1 MLWRGLVAGAT
12 GAAMGT
18 GLYPF
23 VPALGLM
30 AFGREPGVARLRPR
44 DQALEWGASVAGV
57 LSRPLG
63 FLGERLTRGR
73 GPRPIIV
80 VHGYAMN
87 RACFQGLALRL
98 AAAKLGPVY
107 GFEYWSLGKV
117 SSASHRLHSFIEKI
131 CEMHGCDQVDIIG
144 HSMGGLVGRYY
155 LTLGPGRGAGRVANL
170 ITLGTP
176 HGGSVFSGL
185 GIGRAKIELSPRTP
199 FFQRL
204 SSAKL
209 PENVGLT
216 VIWSRA
222 DVLVAS
228 HRQAHWSGAE
238 ELVHDDLGHVSLLYS
253 RRVAGQII
261 ERLSRPR
268 RKA

>member
-1 MLWRGLVAGAT
+1 
-12 GAAMGT
+12 MGS
-18 GLYPF
+18 GLYP
-23 VPALGLM
+23 VLPALGLRLFGSEPDIADLKIRQM
-30 AFGREPGVARLRPR
+30 AV
-44 DQALEWGASVAGV
+44 EWGVSAAGV

-63 FLGERLTRGR
+63 LLGERITSGQ

-87 RACFQGLALRL
+87 RACFQGLATRL
-98 AAAKLGPVY
+98 ARAGLGPVY

-117 SSASHRLHSFIEKI
+117 SSAARRLHRFVERIAEA
-131 CEMHGCDQVDIIG
+131 HGVSQVDLIG

-155 LTLGPGRGAGRVANL
+155 LSLGEGRGRGRIANF

-176 HGGSVFSGL
+176 HGGSVFSSL
-185 GIGRAKIELSPRTP
+185 GVGRAKIELAPQTP

-204 SSAKL
+204 SAAPL
-209 PENVGLT
+209 PPGVEIS

-228 HRQAHWSGAE
+228 ARQARWAGTE
-238 ELVHDDLGHVSLLYS
+238 ELVYDDLGHVSLLYS
-253 RRVAGQII
+253 RRVAGEVIS
-261 ERLSRPR
+261 RLSRPR
-268 RKA
+268 QRG

>member
-1 MLWRGLVAGAT
+1 MLWRGLVAGAN
-12 GAAMGT
+12 GAATGL

-23 VPALGLM
+23 VPALGLRM
-30 AFGREPGVARLRPR
+30 FAREPGVARLRPR

-63 FLGERLTRGR
+63 FLGDRLTRAK

-117 SSASHRLHSFIEKI
+117 SSASQRLDEFIESV
-131 CEMHGCDQVDIIG
+131 CQTHGCEQVDIIG

-155 LTLGPGRGAGRVANL
+155 LTLGRGRKLGRVANL

-176 HGGSVFSGL
+176 HGGSVFSGF
-185 GIGRAKIELSPRTP
+185 GIGRAKVELAPRTP
-199 FFQRL
+199 LFQRL

-228 HRQAHWSGAE
+228 HRQARWAGAE
-238 ELVHDDLGHVSLLYS
+238 ELVHDNLGHVSLLYS
-253 RRVAGQII
+253 RRVAKQII

-268 RKA
+268 QRA

>member
-1 MLWRGLVAGAT
+1 MLWRGLVAGAN
-12 GAAMGT
+12 GAATGL

-23 VPALGLM
+23 VPALGLRM
-30 AFGREPGVARLRPR
+30 FAREPGVARLRPR

-63 FLGERLTRGR
+63 FLGDRLTRAK

-117 SSASHRLHSFIEKI
+117 SSASQRLDEFIESV
-131 CEMHGCDQVDIIG
+131 CQTHGCEQVDIIG

-155 LTLGPGRGAGRVANL
+155 LTLGRGRKLGRVANL
-170 ITLGTP
+170 ITLGA
-176 HGGSVFSGL
+176 L
-185 GIGRAKIELSPRTP
+185 GRCRGVGARQLGPRKPSLQSARRQADYRASLAP
-199 FFQRL
+199 
-204 SSAKL
+204 SAK
-209 PENVGLT
+209 
-216 VIWSRA
+216 S
-222 DVLVAS
+222 VAIVDS
-228 HRQAHWSGAE
+228 TIVTSAKSPGA
-238 ELVHDDLGHVSLLYS
+238 
-253 RRVAGQII
+253 
-261 ERLSRPR
+261 
-268 RKA
+268 

>member
-1 MLWRGLVAGAT
+1 
-12 GAAMGT
+12 MGT

-23 VPALGLM
+23 VPALGLR
-30 AFGREPGVARLRPR
+30 AFGREPGIAPLRPR
-44 DQALEWGASVAGV
+44 DQVLEWGASVAGV

-63 FLGERLTRGR
+63 FLGERLTPGR
-73 GPRPIIV
+73 GPRPIV
-80 VHGYAMN
+80 VIHGYAMN

-98 AAAKLGPVY
+98 AAAGLGPVY

-117 SSASHRLHSFIEKI
+117 SSAARKLHSFIEKI
-131 CEMHGCDQVDIIG
+131 CEKHGCDEVDIIG

-155 LTLGPGRGAGRVANL
+155 VTLGPGRDLGRVANL

-185 GIGRAKIELSPRTP
+185 GIGRAKIELAPQTP

-204 SSAKL
+204 VAAKL

-228 HRQAHWSGAE
+228 PRQAQWAGTE
-238 ELVHDDLGHVSLLYS
+238 ELVHNDLGHVSLLYS
-253 RRVAGQII
+253 RRVASQVV
-261 ERLSRPR
+261 ERLSRPPQ
-268 RKA
+268 KA